1 MKMFLGLLVL
11 ASMVVLPC
19 EGNNATGSYLLTM
32 PSQMEVGKQQRIC
45 LTLYKYRRMDVYYTL
60 RCPEKKKRYFYE
72 RNKYRRGQGGCITF
86 TIPKNLGGLRH
97 KLSLA
102 MIGPR
107 RFREHSSHTFTPLA
121 PQLTTFIHTDKPIYK
136 PGQLVR
142 IRIMTVDSELMPVTD
157 KISLVR
163 IITPSGVIMKQWRD
177 LDNKKGM
184 LTLEFQLAAEPMLG
198 DWAIMAETGGKE
210 TQVKFEIAEYV
221 LPKFSIT
228 LTPPSRVN
236 EKTELIEGEVCSKYT
251 YGQPVKG
258 KIMVDTCITELFQTY
273 GTGKKPCAVIHGE
286 INGCFTYSF
295 AASILR
301 PYFENRYNALKLST
315 FVAIL
320 EEATGLLVNQTV
332 DGPVIKRFA
341 VKVDIKTYTRKFFKP
356 LLPYEFRALV
366 TGDDGKPVSHL
377 MMTLSCKQAGF
388 SGKIMTDNKGFASYF
403 FPRLGTEKPLVIFEL
418 LADDTESRHPSTYYV
433 AQWFSPSDSYLEIQP
448 ISKPL
453 SPGLGPIAIYRTNP
467 PTTPF
472 RVVAQ
477 IMSRGR
483 IVHHSHNRYK
493 VRKNPDG
500 SYRASP
506 PWCAKRKHCAASKK
520 FSPDVPS
527 FNVYVNVTCS
537 MAPEATLLVY
547 YLTNNGEVVADA
559 ETFKVDP
566 CFSNPVKMA
575 FTPSKEYP
583 GYPTQLSLTA
593 APGSLCMVGVVDQ
606 SVYVLGGKNQITPK
620 QLFSA
625 LERYNADPSKQFIS
639 EDAKTQYCEEYL
651 KRTGLSNSDE
661 IAPPHYS
668 YYTARSTYKYISD
681 YVDSN
686 MAFLLSSLSTA
697 GPLKLDSRPC
707 RKEHTFRYFRGRRS
721 VESDNDEWQA
731 DGGGLAGSGDDDSD
745 QEDDTPDPKK
755 KTVALRQYFPE
766 TWLWDLEIVG
776 DSGKLELNKTLPGS
790 ITEWVG
796 STVCAKSDVG
806 VGVSESASVTA
817 FQPFFVSFTLPYA
830 AIRGEYIP
838 LTVTVFNYLTECIEI
853 ELRLNESSEFDLLNP
868 ERVTWMC
875 ICGNEAKRHD
885 YVIVPQNIG
894 FINITAQAKSI
905 PGDSQCPKVTAA
917 GEAIGIKDAVVRQL
931 LVEPEGDEKEY
942 TYSTMACSETGTE
955 FFDSID
961 LPLPA
966 DQAIVPDSGRGV
978 LSVIGDL
985 MGPSFS
991 NIGDLLRV
999 PYGCGEQNMINFAPN
1014 VFIMSYLKSTN
1025 QLTPEISET
1034 INKYLGSGY
1043 QRELNYMRDD
1053 GSFSAFG
1060 NSDRSGSTWLTAF
1073 VIKSFTE
1080 AQPFLEIDENV
1091 LRRARLWLKR
1101 KQSTN
1106 GCFAEVGR
1114 VIHSS
1119 MRGGVDGANSDVTL
1133 TAYVIGALIIA
1144 GTPKED
1150 RAIQNAIKCIAAQ
1163 PITDVY
1169 TMASAAYAT
1178 SLQDANSQV
1187 HVNVQRGL
1195 HSNAIINGTLMHWET
1210 KKDANRQRSYY
1221 YRASSL
1227 NVETTAYAL
1236 LAYLEEDDLESS
1248 LKVVKWLQKQRNPKG
1263 GFASTQDTVVALDA
1277 LSKFAKLA
1285 AIGEK
1290 LKMSLTVEGKDVH
1303 KNFIVS
1309 GSNSMVMQT
1318 EPLKVPNEITLNGV
1332 GTGCA
1337 MFQATVRYNTYDL
1350 DKVDLAFTLNATVQ
1364 PPDPVKPDCGRR
1376 TINICTAF
1384 VKNESSGMA
1393 IVNAKMVTGWL
1404 IDGDS
1409 LERLK
1414 NDTDLKLKRYEV
1426 DSKRPDSVHFYF
1438 EELNPAPR
1446 CLTLDVIQ
1454 EIKVENTKDALIQ
1467 VYDYYD
1473 TELVTKVFYNIK
1485 NDCTPKTPRRPPPDK
1500 MATSSVTS
1508 STAAPDFSQTGLGM
1522 GTDIDG
1528 SDGGMTDIDEGEKED
1543 GSGVLDNVDPV
1554 YLADG
1559 LVPQPD
1565 SIPVMNLYSKIA
1577 EEIDLDKETPDGK
1590 KKKKDSSAMEVKV
1603 RVGSTAILICPLA
1616 STYSNTPEKHYKLTW
1631 VDEETNTVIAHD
1643 GVRLVDEERYSVV
1656 ETSNLRIDN
1665 ARLEDSGKYL
1675 CSVNTVPVET
1685 AAISLTIQESPVI
1698 VVSSNDTFAAMGE
1711 EATLFCN
1718 VTGSPEPKITWY
1730 RSVGQ
1735 KEKKR
1740 VGKGH
1745 ELVIKSAQASATYQC
1760 MASNGVP
1767 PDVSTRIQ
1775 LSVSV
1780 APFILPKTL
1789 SRVGGHLNKSVLLEC
1804 VVKASPP
1811 LTQSWTKGGRVL
1823 LSDDKYSFKTI
1834 SLDSNTY
1841 STELRINDLVR
1852 RDYDDYTCEISN
1864 EHGIV
1869 SRVVTLYDNTPTTP
1883 APTTTTSQPSTPF
1896 TGGCPICEPMSEKQ
1910 ATFAYCQAAAAY
1922 KVLGIRI
1929 RRSRVKVKI
1938 LVDFR
1943 PVKRVKIRR
1952 VLRLVIDKKCSCDVI
1967 KTLKPR
1973 GMVALFMMR
1982 KRDFTSK
1989 PREIVIGSE
1998 TSAILLSKK
2007 MERKI
2012 ILGRSSCKK

>member
-1 MKMFLGLLVL
+1 MTMFLGLLVL
-11 ASMVVLPC
+11 VAMATLPC
-19 EGNNATGSYLLTM
+19 QGNNKTGSYMLTM
-32 PSQMEVGKQQRIC
+32 PSVLEVGKQQKIC
-45 LTLYKYRRMDVYYTL
+45 LTLYKHRRMDVYYSL
-60 RCPEKKKRYFYE
+60 KANKKRYFYQ
-72 RNKYRRGQGGCITF
+72 RQKYRRGQGGCITF
-86 TIPKNLGGLRH
+86 TIPPDLGGIRH
-97 KLSLA
+97 KLSMA

-107 RFREHSSHTFTPLA
+107 RMREHKSHTFTPQ
-121 PQLTTFIHTDKPIYK
+121 PQQRTTFIHSDKPIYK

-142 IRIMTVDSELMPVTD
+142 IRVMTIDSELMPSTD

-163 IITPSGVIMKQWRD
+163 IITPNDVIMKQWRD

-184 LTLEFQLAAEPMLG
+184 VTLEFQLAAEPVLG
-198 DWAIMAETGGKE
+198 DWVILTEIGGKE
-210 TQVKFEIAEYV
+210 TRAKFEVAEYV
-221 LPKFSIT
+221 LPKFSIIV
-228 LTPPSRVN
+228 TPPTRVN
-236 EKTELIEGEVCSKYT
+236 EKTEQIEGEVCSKYT

-258 KIMVDTCITELFQTY
+258 KIMVDTCITELSQTY

-295 AASILR
+295 ATSILR
-301 PYFENRYNALKLST
+301 PYFENRYNYLKLST
-315 FVAIL
+315 FVAIF

-341 VKVDIKTYTRKFFKP
+341 VKVDIKSYTRKFFKP
-356 LLPYEFRALV
+356 LLPFEFRALV
-366 TGDDGKPVSHL
+366 TGDDGKPVSRL
-377 MMTLSCKQAGF
+377 MMTLSSKQTGF

-403 FPRLGTEKPLVIFEL
+403 FTRLGTEKALVIFEL
-418 LADDTESRHPSTYYV
+418 LADDTENRNPSTFYV

-448 ISKPL
+448 ISKAL
-453 SPGLGPIAIYRTNP
+453 SVGLGPIPIYMTKP

-483 IVHHSHNRYK
+483 IVHHSNNRYK

-500 SYRASP
+500 SYRTSP
-506 PWCAKRKHCAASKK
+506 PWCTKLKHCAASKK

-559 ETFKVDP
+559 ETFKVEQ
-566 CFSNPVKMA
+566 CFLNPVKMA

-583 GYPTQLSLTA
+583 GYPTQLSLSA

-606 SVYVLGGKNQITPK
+606 SVYLLGGKNQITPK
-620 QLFSA
+620 QLFSP
-625 LERYNADPSKQFIS
+625 LERYNADPTKQFIS
-639 EDAKTQYCEEYL
+639 EDAVTQYCIEWL

-661 IAPPHYS
+661 IAIPHYS
-668 YYTARSTYKYISD
+668 YYTARSTYKYITD

-686 MAFLLSSLSTA
+686 MAFLVSSLSTV
-697 GPLKLDSRPC
+697 GPLTLDSRPC
-707 RKEHTFRYFRGRRS
+707 RKEHSFRYYRGRRS
-721 VESDNDEWQA
+721 VDDEWQS
-731 DGGGLAGSGDDDSD
+731 DGPGFAGSGDDDSA
-745 QEDDTPDPKK
+745 DDVEEEEAADSKK
-755 KTVALRQYFPE
+755 KTVALRQFFPE
-766 TWLWDLEIVG
+766 TWLWDLEIIG

-830 AIRGEYIP
+830 AVRGEYIP

-853 ELRLNESSEFDLLNP
+853 ELRLNDSIEFDLLNP

-885 YVIVPQNIG
+885 FVIIPKSLG
-894 FINITAQAKSI
+894 HINITAQAKSI
-905 PGDSQCPKVTAA
+905 PGDSQCPKVTAT
-917 GEAIGIKDAVVRQL
+917 GEAIGVKDAVVRQL

-966 DQAIVPDSGRGV
+966 DEAVVPDSGRGV
-978 LSVIGDL
+978 ISVIGDL

-1014 VFIMSYLKSTN
+1014 VFIMRYLKATN
-1025 QLTPEISET
+1025 QLTEEISAT
-1034 INKYLGSGY
+1034 IDKYLGSGY

-1060 NSDRSGSTWLTAF
+1060 NSDSSGSTWLTAF

-1080 AQPFLEIDENV
+1080 AQPFLEIDQNV

-1101 KQSTN
+1101 KQKSN
-1106 GCFAEVGR
+1106 GCFNEVGR

-1119 MRGGVDGANSDVTL
+1119 MRGGVDGANSNVTL
-1133 TAYVIGALIIA
+1133 TAFVIGALITA

-1150 RAIQNAIKCIAAQ
+1150 RAILNAINCIAAQ

-1169 TMASAAYAT
+1169 TMAAAAYAT
-1178 SLQDANSQV
+1178 SLQDANSRI

-1195 HSNAIINGTLMHWET
+1195 HTSAIINGSLMHWET
-1210 KKDANRQRSYY
+1210 RKDANRQRSYY
-1221 YRASSL
+1221 YRASAL

-1248 LKVVKWLQKQRNPKG
+1248 LKIVKWLQKQRNPQG

-1285 AIGEK
+1285 SIGDK
-1290 LKMSLTVEGKDVH
+1290 LKMSLTMQGKDVY

-1337 MFQATVRYNTYDL
+1337 LFQATVRYNTYDL
-1350 DKVDLAFTLNATVQ
+1350 DKVDQPFTLNATVQ

-1384 VKNESSGMA
+1384 VKNGSSGMA

-1404 IDGDS
+1404 VDGDS
-1409 LERLK
+1409 LEKLK
-1414 NDTDLKLKRYEV
+1414 KDKALKLKRYEI

-1438 EELNPAPR
+1438 DELNPIQR

-1454 EIKVENTKDALIQ
+1454 EIKVDNTKDAVIQ

-1473 TELVTKVFYNIK
+1473 TELVTKVFYNIQ
-1485 NDCTPKTPRRPPPDK
+1485 NDCTPKTTIRPP
-1500 MATSSVTS
+1500 
-1508 STAAPDFSQTGLGM
+1508 LGKQVR
-1522 GTDIDG
+1522 
-1528 SDGGMTDIDEGEKED
+1528 S
-1543 GSGVLDNVDPV
+1543 NV
-1554 YLADG
+1554 
-1559 LVPQPD
+1559 
-1565 SIPVMNLYSKIA
+1565 
-1577 EEIDLDKETPDGK
+1577 
-1590 KKKKDSSAMEVKV
+1590 SA
-1603 RVGSTAILICPLA
+1603 
-1616 STYSNTPEKHYKLTW
+1616 KH
-1631 VDEETNTVIAHD
+1631 
-1643 GVRLVDEERYSVV
+1643 
-1656 ETSNLRIDN
+1656 
-1665 ARLEDSGKYL
+1665 
-1675 CSVNTVPVET
+1675 C
-1685 AAISLTIQESPVI
+1685 
-1698 VVSSNDTFAAMGE
+1698 
-1711 EATLFCN
+1711 
-1718 VTGSPEPKITWY
+1718 
-1730 RSVGQ
+1730 
-1735 KEKKR
+1735 
-1740 VGKGH
+1740 
-1745 ELVIKSAQASATYQC
+1745 
-1760 MASNGVP
+1760 
-1767 PDVSTRIQ
+1767 STR
-1775 LSVSV
+1775 L
-1780 APFILPKTL
+1780 
-1789 SRVGGHLNKSVLLEC
+1789 
-1804 VVKASPP
+1804 
-1811 LTQSWTKGGRVL
+1811 
-1823 LSDDKYSFKTI
+1823 
-1834 SLDSNTY
+1834 
-1841 STELRINDLVR
+1841 
-1852 RDYDDYTCEISN
+1852 
-1864 EHGIV
+1864 
-1869 SRVVTLYDNTPTTP
+1869 
-1883 APTTTTSQPSTPF
+1883 
-1896 TGGCPICEPMSEKQ
+1896 
-1910 ATFAYCQAAAAY
+1910 
-1922 KVLGIRI
+1922 
-1929 RRSRVKVKI
+1929 
-1938 LVDFR
+1938 
-1943 PVKRVKIRR
+1943 
-1952 VLRLVIDKKCSCDVI
+1952 
-1967 KTLKPR
+1967 
-1973 GMVALFMMR
+1973 
-1982 KRDFTSK
+1982 
-1989 PREIVIGSE
+1989 
-1998 TSAILLSKK
+1998 
-2007 MERKI
+2007 
-2012 ILGRSSCKK
+2012 